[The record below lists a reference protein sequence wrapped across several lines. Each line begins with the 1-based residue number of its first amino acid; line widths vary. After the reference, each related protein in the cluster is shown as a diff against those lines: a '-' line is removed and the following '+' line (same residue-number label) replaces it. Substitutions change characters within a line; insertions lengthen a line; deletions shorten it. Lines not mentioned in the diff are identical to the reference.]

1 MTRSRLHR
9 TNPVVESR
17 IPVSDN
23 SSRIAWAD
31 RGAVHCYLRR
41 WQKMTLFCHC
51 CHPLRGISI
60 MALTS
65 RRRVLSGMNRSRTI
79 VFLAAPSSQILEL
92 AISQKMHIII
102 WKPRTRV
109 QAGLHQ
115 GRRVPQSVR
124 RESARTKCN
133 PQCGN
138 ACVHHVRV
146 IFPVVG
152 GCFVALGRRTTNPV
166 PNPSSTAA
174 ANKRMGVKLDVGFPT
189 A

>member
-65 RRRVLSGMNRSRTI
+65 RRRVLSGNRLSCGPKQSDPRI
-79 VFLAAPSSQILEL
+79 GYIA
-92 AISQKMHIII
+92 KMHIII

-174 ANKRMGVKLDVGFPT
+174 ASKRMGVKLDVGFPT